1 MSKSNKPNHAKGSR
15 RQQQPK
21 VCPPGSKRKVP
32 ESQKLTAFFGLGRL
46 DTPLSPEP
54 GHADVP
60 AEKAARIECVGE
72 DSADG
77 TEPDDSTKKSV
88 PAKKSN
94 SSGKSRTK
102 CGAATYKSKFQP
114 GWTTEWP
121 FIKKGLTQH
130 HFWCEIC
137 RTENACYH
145 MGHADVERHIESES
159 HQRKVKAVEQSQ
171 QITKFTV
178 NTAPK
183 VDNMT
188 QLEAKAR
195 RAEIKVA
202 VTMVNHNVPLAVADH
217 FSPLMKECFKDSDV
231 AQRYGAARTKTTCI
245 INRAIAPYLHD
256 ELVKKMRNRPYTLS
270 TDGSNDTGREK
281 MNPLTVKL
289 FDVDRVEH
297 MFLDMCITTGTNAAT
312 AETIFEKMDSVLKKD
327 NIPWQNCV
335 GLSVDNANVNM
346 GVCNSIKSRILSINP
361 TVYVHG
367 CPCHIVHNNASAAG
381 THYIELS
388 DFDVEDVVVDIGY
401 WFKASTKR
409 KCRLD
414 EFCVFCDTE
423 YMAVID
429 HVSTRWLSLETAV
442 VRILQLYRA
451 LVSYFKSNIEKQ
463 ARFKRLRKHFEDPMT
478 EVHLLFYQA
487 TLPVFTE
494 FNLLFQRQ
502 EPSVYLLHGQMRSY
516 VKKLMSKFVTT
527 TAIKNADVCEV
538 EYKDKQNQV
547 ADHKL
552 NVGWTTRTTLN
563 RLHEAGEISQ
573 YQVDNFHKAVRAFF
587 VAAVDYAFKK
597 LPFKEPVLEHSQFID
612 FQQKMDCDVND
623 ALYFVYRFSHL
634 LPYGDPKEQ
643 DKLSEEFLDYQLM
656 EEKGIPRS
664 IWEQAVSRVSE
675 QEVYHRMDK
684 VWAHMATI
692 KSPVTGMPKLPML
705 SKVAQLILTLPH
717 SNADAERVFSMI
729 GLNKTDTRNALALE
743 GTLSSIMTI
752 KMSGMEPNCFKY
764 EPPAEVIKAS
774 KSAASSYNREH
785 AAASNAGSECT

>member
-202 VTMVNHNVPLAVADH
+202 VTM
-217 FSPLMKECFKDSDV
+217 
-231 AQRYGAARTKTTCI
+231 
-245 INRAIAPYLHD
+245 
-256 ELVKKMRNRPYTLS
+256 
-270 TDGSNDTGREK
+270 
-281 MNPLTVKL
+281 
-289 FDVDRVEH
+289 
-297 MFLDMCITTGTNAAT
+297 
-312 AETIFEKMDSVLKKD
+312 
-327 NIPWQNCV
+327 
-335 GLSVDNANVNM
+335 
-346 GVCNSIKSRILSINP
+346 
-361 TVYVHG
+361 
-367 CPCHIVHNNASAAG
+367 
-381 THYIELS
+381 LS

-656 EEKGIPRS
+656 EEKDIPRS

>member
-21 VCPPGSKRKVP
+21 VCLPGSKRKVP

-202 VTMVNHNVPLAVADH
+202 VTM
-217 FSPLMKECFKDSDV
+217 
-231 AQRYGAARTKTTCI
+231 
-245 INRAIAPYLHD
+245 
-256 ELVKKMRNRPYTLS
+256 
-270 TDGSNDTGREK
+270 
-281 MNPLTVKL
+281 
-289 FDVDRVEH
+289 
-297 MFLDMCITTGTNAAT
+297 
-312 AETIFEKMDSVLKKD
+312 
-327 NIPWQNCV
+327 
-335 GLSVDNANVNM
+335 
-346 GVCNSIKSRILSINP
+346 
-361 TVYVHG
+361 
-367 CPCHIVHNNASAAG
+367 
-381 THYIELS
+381 LS

-656 EEKGIPRS
+656 EEKDIPRS

>member
-1 MSKSNKPNHAKGSR
+1 MNHLANQTGVRGKNCNSPSQVLCVLKQWRAGNATEPAVRGAVTNPATARGMSKSNKPNHAKGSS

-46 DTPLSPEP
+46 DTPLSTEP

-60 AEKAARIECVGE
+60 VEKAARIET
-72 DSADG
+72 D
-77 TEPDDSTKKSV
+77 
-88 PAKKSN
+88 
-94 SSGKSRTK
+94 
-102 CGAATYKSKFQP
+102 
-114 GWTTEWP
+114 
-121 FIKKGLTQH
+121 
-130 HFWCEIC
+130 
-137 RTENACYH
+137 NACYH
-145 MGHADVERHIESES
+145 MAHADVERHIESES
-159 HQRKVKAVEQSQ
+159 HQRKVKAGEQSQ

-188 QLEAKAR
+188 QLEVKAQ

-202 VTMVNHNVPLAVADH
+202 VMMVNHNVPLAVADH

-231 AQRYGAARTKTTCI
+231 AQRYGAARTKTICI

-256 ELVKKMRNRPYTLS
+256 ELVKKMRNRPLTLS
-270 TDGSNDTGREK
+270 TDGSNDAGREK

-335 GLSVDNANVNM
+335 GLSVDNVN
-346 GVCNSIKSRILSINP
+346 
-361 TVYVHG
+361 
-367 CPCHIVHNNASAAG
+367 
-381 THYIELS
+381 LS
-388 DFDVEDVVVDIGY
+388 DFDVEDMVVAIGY

-414 EFCVFCDTE
+414 V
-423 YMAVID
+423 
-429 HVSTRWLSLETAV
+429 
-442 VRILQLYRA
+442 
-451 LVSYFKSNIEKQ
+451 EKQ
-463 ARFKRLRKHFEDPMT
+463 ANFKRLRKHFEDPMT

-487 TLPVFTE
+487 TLPVIT
-494 FNLLFQRQ
+494 FNLLFQCK

-538 EYKDKQNQV
+538 EFKDKQNQV

-552 NVGWTTRTTLN
+552 NIGWTTRTTSTLN
-563 RLHEAGEISQ
+563 CLHEVGEISQ

-587 VAAVDYAFKK
+587 VAAVDYAFEK

-612 FQQKMDCDVND
+612 FQQKMDCDVNE

-643 DKLSEEFLDYQLM
+643 DKLSDEFLDYQLM
-656 EEKGIPRS
+656 EEKDIPRS

-692 KSPVTGMPKLPML
+692 KSPVTGMPKLPRL

-743 GTLSSIMTI
+743 GTLSSIITI

-764 EPPAEVIKAS
+764 ELSAEIKAS

>member
-1 MSKSNKPNHAKGSR
+1 MSEWGLAPLKKREPTELELLIQKTDWAALKWEWPAAQPEPSATEPRGEEPRGEEPPLPEPRGEAKSIPPPQPRPPPLRSSPASL
-15 RQQQPK
+15 RQ
-21 VCPPGSKRKVP
+21 VP
-32 ESQKLTAFFGLGRL
+32 RPLLL
-46 DTPLSPEP
+46 DTLPVFLDLPVLDLVPKSLQHWPQLCPWFPAPLSPSTQTSLGCCQTSLLLP
-54 GHADVP
+54 LL
-60 AEKAARIECVGE
+60 AASLPLGDRTSLRRSPGE
-72 DSADG
+72 DLC
-77 TEPDDSTKKSV
+77 PLLHPPV
-88 PAKKSN
+88 P
-94 SSGKSRTK
+94 RPT
-102 CGAATYKSKFQP
+102 
-114 GWTTEWP
+114 
-121 FIKKGLTQH
+121 L
-130 HFWCEIC
+130 
-137 RTENACYH
+137 R
-145 MGHADVERHIESES
+145 
-159 HQRKVKAVEQSQ
+159 
-171 QITKFTV
+171 
-178 NTAPK
+178 
-183 VDNMT
+183 
-188 QLEAKAR
+188 
-195 RAEIKVA
+195 
-202 VTMVNHNVPLAVADH
+202 
-217 FSPLMKECFKDSDV
+217 SPLS
-231 AQRYGAARTKTTCI
+231 
-245 INRAIAPYLHD
+245 NRWGPSSPVRGPYLAGPGRGPIHPQ
-256 ELVKKMRNRPYTLS
+256 VRPWKRAKIDICGLE
-270 TDGSNDTGREK
+270 GREK
-281 MNPLTVKL
+281 MNSLTLKL

-388 DFDVEDVVVDIGY
+388 DFDVEDMVVDIGY

-442 VRILQLYRA
+442 IHILRLYRA
-451 LVSYFKSNIEKQ
+451 LVSYFKSNKFCMFCDTEHMAVIDHVSTRWLSLETAVIRILRLYRALVSYFKSNTEKQ
-463 ARFKRLRKHFEDPMT
+463 ARFKRLSKYFEDPMT
-478 EVHLLFYQA
+478 EVHRLLYQA

-494 FNLLFQRQ
+494 INLLFQCQ
-502 EPSVYLLHGQMRSY
+502 EPSVYLLHGQ
-516 VKKLMSKFVTT
+516 
-527 TAIKNADVCEV
+527 DE
-538 EYKDKQNQV
+538 
-547 ADHKL
+547 
-552 NVGWTTRTTLN
+552 
-563 RLHEAGEISQ
+563 
-573 YQVDNFHKAVRAFF
+573 
-587 VAAVDYAFKK
+587 
-597 LPFKEPVLEHSQFID
+597 
-612 FQQKMDCDVND
+612 
-623 ALYFVYRFSHL
+623 
-634 LPYGDPKEQ
+634 
-643 DKLSEEFLDYQLM
+643 LSDEFLDYQLM

-664 IWEQAVSRVSE
+664 IWEQVVSRVNE

-692 KSPVTGMPKLPML
+692 KSPVTGMPKLPRL

>member
-1 MSKSNKPNHAKGSR
+1 
-15 RQQQPK
+15 
-21 VCPPGSKRKVP
+21 
-32 ESQKLTAFFGLGRL
+32 
-46 DTPLSPEP
+46 
-54 GHADVP
+54 
-60 AEKAARIECVGE
+60 
-72 DSADG
+72 
-77 TEPDDSTKKSV
+77 
-88 PAKKSN
+88 
-94 SSGKSRTK
+94 
-102 CGAATYKSKFQP
+102 
-114 GWTTEWP
+114 
-121 FIKKGLTQH
+121 
-130 HFWCEIC
+130 
-137 RTENACYH
+137 
-145 MGHADVERHIESES
+145 
-159 HQRKVKAVEQSQ
+159 
-171 QITKFTV
+171 
-178 NTAPK
+178 
-183 VDNMT
+183 MT

-289 FDVDRVEH
+289 FDVDRVKH

-388 DFDVEDVVVDIGY
+388 DFDVEDMVVDIGY

-442 VRILQLYRA
+442 IHILRLYRA

-643 DKLSEEFLDYQLM
+643 DKLSDEFLDYQLM
-656 EEKGIPRS
+656 EEKDIPRS

-692 KSPVTGMPKLPML
+692 KSPVTGMPKLPRL

>member
-1 MSKSNKPNHAKGSR
+1 MGQNQMTLQKSLFQPRSQILLENQEPNVG
-15 RQQQPK
+15 QPLIN
-21 VCPPGSKRKVP
+21 P
-32 ESQKLTAFFGLGRL
+32 
-46 DTPLSPEP
+46 
-54 GHADVP
+54 
-60 AEKAARIECVGE
+60 
-72 DSADG
+72 
-77 TEPDDSTKKSV
+77 
-88 PAKKSN
+88 N
-94 SSGKSRTK
+94 SSPGGQQNGPLLRRDS
-102 CGAATYKSKFQP
+102 CSIIFGARFAELRMLVTIWAMQM
-114 GWTTEWP
+114 W
-121 FIKKGLTQH
+121 
-130 HFWCEIC
+130 
-137 RTENACYH
+137 
-145 MGHADVERHIESES
+145 
-159 HQRKVKAVEQSQ
+159 KVKAVEQSQ

-183 VDNMT
+183 LDNMT

-202 VTMVNHNVPLAVADH
+202 VTMVNHNVPLAVANH

-281 MNPLTVKL
+281 MNPLAVEL
-289 FDVDRVEH
+289 FDVVRVEH

-367 CPCHIVHNNASAAG
+367 CPCHIVHNNVSAAG

-388 DFDVEDVVVDIGY
+388 DFDVEDMVVDIGY

-414 EFCVFCDTE
+414 V
-423 YMAVID
+423 
-429 HVSTRWLSLETAV
+429 
-442 VRILQLYRA
+442 
-451 LVSYFKSNIEKQ
+451 EKQ

-516 VKKLMSKFVTT
+516 IKKLMSKFVTT

-597 LPFKEPVLEHSQFID
+597 LPFKEPVLERSQFID

-643 DKLSEEFLDYQLM
+643 DKLSDEFLDYQLM
-656 EEKGIPRS
+656 EEKDIPRS

-705 SKVAQLILTLPH
+705 SKVEQLILTLPH

-729 GLNKTDTRNALALE
+729 GLNKTDTRNALDLE

-774 KSAASSYNREH
+774 KSAASSYKREH

>member
-1 MSKSNKPNHAKGSR
+1 
-15 RQQQPK
+15 
-21 VCPPGSKRKVP
+21 
-32 ESQKLTAFFGLGRL
+32 FFIL
-46 DTPLSPEP
+46 
-54 GHADVP
+54 
-60 AEKAARIECVGE
+60 C
-72 DSADG
+72 
-77 TEPDDSTKKSV
+77 
-88 PAKKSN
+88 
-94 SSGKSRTK
+94 
-102 CGAATYKSKFQP
+102 FQ
-114 GWTTEWP
+114 
-121 FIKKGLTQH
+121 
-130 HFWCEIC
+130 
-137 RTENACYH
+137 
-145 MGHADVERHIESES
+145 
-159 HQRKVKAVEQSQ
+159 
-171 QITKFTV
+171 
-178 NTAPK
+178 
-183 VDNMT
+183 
-188 QLEAKAR
+188 AR

-312 AETIFEKMDSVLKKD
+312 AETIFEKMDSVLRKD

-346 GVCNSIKSRILSINP
+346 GVCNSIKSRILSINL

-367 CPCHIVHNNASAAG
+367 CPCHIVHNSASAAG

-423 YMAVID
+423 YMAVIV

-442 VRILQLYRA
+442 VRILRLYQA
-451 LVSYFKSNIEKQ
+451 LVSCFKSNK
-463 ARFKRLRKHFEDPMT
+463 
-478 EVHLLFYQA
+478 
-487 TLPVFTE
+487 
-494 FNLLFQRQ
+494 
-502 EPSVYLLHGQMRSY
+502 
-516 VKKLMSKFVTT
+516 
-527 TAIKNADVCEV
+527 
-538 EYKDKQNQV
+538 
-547 ADHKL
+547 
-552 NVGWTTRTTLN
+552 
-563 RLHEAGEISQ
+563 
-573 YQVDNFHKAVRAFF
+573 
-587 VAAVDYAFKK
+587 
-597 LPFKEPVLEHSQFID
+597 
-612 FQQKMDCDVND
+612 
-623 ALYFVYRFSHL
+623 
-634 LPYGDPKEQ
+634 
-643 DKLSEEFLDYQLM
+643 
-656 EEKGIPRS
+656 
-664 IWEQAVSRVSE
+664 
-675 QEVYHRMDK
+675 
-684 VWAHMATI
+684 
-692 KSPVTGMPKLPML
+692 
-705 SKVAQLILTLPH
+705 
-717 SNADAERVFSMI
+717 RVFSMI
-729 GLNKTDTRNALALE
+729 GLNKTDIRNALALE

>member
-312 AETIFEKMDSVLKKD
+312 AETIFEKMDSVLRKD

-335 GLSVDNANVNM
+335 GLSVDNAN
-346 GVCNSIKSRILSINP
+346 
-361 TVYVHG
+361 
-367 CPCHIVHNNASAAG
+367 
-381 THYIELS
+381 LS
-388 DFDVEDVVVDIGY
+388 DFDVEDMVVDIGY

-442 VRILQLYRA
+442 VRILRLYQA
-451 LVSYFKSNIEKQ
+451 LVSYFKSNIEQ
-463 ARFKRLRKHFEDPMT
+463 
-478 EVHLLFYQA
+478 HL
-487 TLPVFTE
+487 
-494 FNLLFQRQ
+494 
-502 EPSVYLLHGQMRSY
+502 G
-516 VKKLMSKFVTT
+516 
-527 TAIKNADVCEV
+527 
-538 EYKDKQNQV
+538 
-547 ADHKL
+547 
-552 NVGWTTRTTLN
+552 
-563 RLHEAGEISQ
+563 AG
-573 YQVDNFHKAVRAFF
+573 
-587 VAAVDYAFKK
+587 
-597 LPFKEPVLEHSQFID
+597 
-612 FQQKMDCDVND
+612 
-623 ALYFVYRFSHL
+623 
-634 LPYGDPKEQ
+634 
-643 DKLSEEFLDYQLM
+643 
-656 EEKGIPRS
+656 
-664 IWEQAVSRVSE
+664 
-675 QEVYHRMDK
+675 
-684 VWAHMATI
+684 
-692 KSPVTGMPKLPML
+692 
-705 SKVAQLILTLPH
+705 
-717 SNADAERVFSMI
+717 ERVFSMI

-764 EPPAEVIKAS
+764 EPPAEVINAS